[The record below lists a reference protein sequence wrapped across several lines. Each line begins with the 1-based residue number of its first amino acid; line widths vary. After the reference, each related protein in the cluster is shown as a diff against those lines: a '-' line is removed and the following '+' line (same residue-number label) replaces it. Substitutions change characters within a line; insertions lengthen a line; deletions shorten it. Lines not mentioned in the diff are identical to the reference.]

1 MTLEPETIPAPSTAW
16 PNSDQIALARRMQ
29 RLQWLTGPERE
40 SVDLAADGHQCN
52 LATLRKIEVSH
63 GRELLEIV

>member
-29 RLQWLTGPERE
+29 HLQWLTGPERE
-40 SVDLAADGHQCN
+40 AVDAAADGVPGN
-52 LATLRKIEVSH
+52 VETLRRIEVSH
-63 GRELLEIV
+63 GRELLEIP